1 MTSRSASDLV
11 DHLFRTKAGQMV
23 ASLTRVLGP
32 ARLDVAEEVVQESL
46 LVALRTWPFEGIP
59 ENPGGWLFR
68 TAKNR
73 AIDRVRHEA
82 MAREKLAAAVRRI
95 EVLPDSEGEPRF
107 ESEIRDDQ
115 LAMMLMCCHPALPRD
130 ARIALTL
137 KTVGG
142 FGVDEIASAFL
153 VKRQTIQQRI
163 VRAKKQLR
171 EAAVELRVPSPEEIR
186 PQIDVVLD
194 VLYLMFNEGYHASE
208 GDSVVRGEL
217 CAEAMR
223 LCSIISE
230 HPVARSPK
238 ATALLALMQLHASRL
253 PARAAAGELTLLDR
267 QDRSSWDRR
276 LIAAG
281 LGSLAASAEGEEISA
296 WHVEAAIAAC
306 HAVAPEWE
314 ATDWTRLVQLYDD
327 LYALKPTPVV
337 RINRAI
343 AASKAGGVAQALA
356 ELEEIATDGSVEEY
370 LPLHAAL
377 GELRE
382 AMGDA
387 NGAAESFRRVV
398 RLARS
403 PAVRRYFERRLGL

>member
-1 MTSRSASDLV
+1 MTGRSATELV

-32 ARLDVAEEVVQESL
+32 ARLDLAEEVVQESL
-46 LVALRTWPFEGIP
+46 MAALRTWPFEGIP
-59 ENPGGWLFR
+59 DNPGGWLFR
-68 TAKNR
+68 TARNR

-82 MAREKLAAAVRRI
+82 MAREKLASVVQLL
-95 EVLPDSEGEPRF
+95 EVLPDREGAPGF
-107 ESEIRDDQ
+107 EGEIRDDQ
-115 LAMMLMCCHPALPRD
+115 LAMMFMCCHPAISRE

-153 VKRQTIQQRI
+153 VRRETVQQRI

-171 EAAVELRVPSPEEIR
+171 DGGIELRLPPPGESGSR
-186 PQIDVVLD
+186 TDVVLD

-208 GDSVVRGEL
+208 GDSVVRAEL
-217 CAEAMR
+217 CAESMR
-223 LCSIISE
+223 LCEIIHV
-230 HPVARSPK
+230 HPVVSSPK

-281 LGSLAASAEGEEISA
+281 MRNLAASSTGVEISA
-296 WHVEAAIAAC
+296 WHVEAAIAAT

-314 ATDWTRLVQLYDD
+314 ATDWARLVSLYDD

-343 AASKAGGVAQALA
+343 ALAKGGGAAEALA
-356 ELEEIATDGSVEEY
+356 ELEEIATDGSIAEY

-382 AMGDA
+382 AAGDA
-387 NGAAESFRRVV
+387 AGAAESFRRAVE
-398 RLARS
+398 LARS
-403 PAVRRYFERRLGL
+403 PVVRQYFERRLGS